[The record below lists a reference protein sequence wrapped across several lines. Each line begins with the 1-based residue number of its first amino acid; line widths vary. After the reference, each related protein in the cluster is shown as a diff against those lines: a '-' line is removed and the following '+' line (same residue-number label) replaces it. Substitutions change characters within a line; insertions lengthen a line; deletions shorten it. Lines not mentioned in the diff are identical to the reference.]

1 MNLPRF
7 RKEIWK
13 YYKEHGRVL
22 PWRKAIHP
30 YKILVSEIM
39 LQQTQVS
46 RVIPKYREFLTLF
59 PNVTALAHASQAD
72 VLRAWSG
79 LGYNRRA
86 LFLKRA
92 AETIAKQ
99 KKFPNTT
106 EELTKLP
113 GVGKNTAGAIL
124 AYAFNKPAVFIE
136 TNIRRVFIHHF
147 FQDTI
152 GISDADIL
160 VIVEKTVD
168 AKNPKEWYWAL
179 MDYGSFLAT
188 QVENPNRK
196 SKSYVKQSK
205 FFGSLRELRAKIL
218 KIVLQKPLAEK
229 KLKEQVGDER
239 FDAAMLGLQKEGFI
253 EKRGGIWKIS

>member
-1 MNLPRF
+1 MNIHAFQKL
-7 RKEIWK
+7 IWK
-13 YYKEHGRVL
+13 FYREHGRDL
-22 PWRKAIHP
+22 PWRKSITP

-46 RVIPKYREFLTLF
+46 RVIPKYKEFLTLF
-59 PNVTALAHASQAD
+59 PTAAALAGAVQAD

-92 AETIAKQ
+92 SEILAKQ
-99 KKFPNTT
+99 KRFPNTA

-124 AYAFNKPAVFIE
+124 AYAFNKPTVFIE
-136 TNIRRVFIHHF
+136 TNIRRVFIYHF
-147 FQDTI
+147 FQDKI
-152 GISDADIL
+152 DISDADIL

-205 FFGSLRELRAKIL
+205 FSGSLRELRAN
-218 KIVLQKPLAEK
+218 IVKTLLQKPLAEK
-229 KLKEQVGDER
+229 KLKEQVRDER
-239 FDAAMLGLQKEGFI
+239 FDAVMLGLQKEGFI
-253 EKRGGIWKIS
+253 EKRGSIWNIS